1 MMKQWQE
8 IEGGWSVQWLG
19 NTAEAS
25 APAKAP
31 ARLAS
36 ATFPCVCGPVTE
48 TPVAG
53 RWFATIPMD
62 KSYVAGSLV
71 LRIAGANG
79 PVRVF
84 ASGKQFGEVLPPW
97 VPAFVDLGSH
107 AEIGKPLTVCVE
119 VAAPSAGSVWNVG
132 EGEALFLGPM
142 LHEAPRVLSVSG
154 AALLETIVRT
164 DTSTERARATLHFL
178 ASKGTRVPLAVRLAS
193 PDGQKG
199 EFKRD
204 VVVADDSGLVEFE
217 FEIPDPKAWTP
228 EHPSLYSF
236 EVTVDGGQS
245 QKTPFGFSS
254 PVWTEKG
261 ISLNDSPLFVRGVR
275 WDAAGSAGFLSHANP
290 KAEFSRI
297 KEAGFN
303 TIFPCSAPFPEA
315 LLLTAQQQGVLVIQ
329 NLGVGSASDT
339 ENAMARTSSAAAA
352 MLARQ
357 ECFPNIISF
366 VGADLPGALL
376 TNRDA
381 EWLKAVVAARQDST
395 PKGWRK
401 DPLRTILAHFS
412 GTRLE
417 VGQAPTQDPVQA
429 ICIGSRGPSPVEVH
443 RFRLPAPVSIQRQSF
458 LSKHLHHRDP
468 SDLSGQGLG
477 DSFFWKKLHKAK
489 TGAGKFFAAR
499 LGCPSILDPESTL
512 AALGSEKSPRTDS
525 LAKLQKQLGQELA
538 QAGLKDIWTASSFA
552 TACQQV
558 AALAVL
564 RQTDALSVNQRCCG
578 ILVNQWSDTPLH
590 ASGLVGLV
598 GQPKPGFE
606 LFRKYHKP
614 VRVIAEAT
622 VRTPYT
628 MQSAAI
634 RIHMANDGAQG
645 EYSLL
650 LRVKGNNGR
659 IWHQESLPAVSD
671 GGISNVGKFE
681 FPVGD
686 ERGSFTFDMQLS
698 RAGRDVYRTEETFY
712 VPPAVHADTSAQ
724 VFRFLGEFP
733 EEIFRHGRPDARAV
747 LINQVRTFDPTRL
760 HELLD
765 DAVTGLT
772 LVFAGLDPDDA
783 KFLQKHGGLA
793 YPLDLVPAASA
804 GGEGFHFLAQ
814 SPLFARLPS
823 GIVAGEIHADLLPA
837 WSLARLPGAQVAAG
851 FAQIPGTS
859 TQWKFFADI
868 QSVPHGKGRILFH
881 QYRMWDKIGTSALA
895 DALFAN
901 LADQVREQG

>member
-1 MMKQWQE
+1 MKQWQE
-8 IEGGWSVQWLG
+8 IEGGWTVQWIG
-19 NTAEAS
+19 NPAETTTPS
-25 APAKAP
+25 KIP
-31 ARLAS
+31 ARLGAAS
-36 ATFPCVCGPVTE
+36 FPSGCGPVAQV
-48 TPVAG
+48 PVAG

-62 KSYVAGSLV
+62 KSYVAGKLV
-71 LRIAGANG
+71 LRVSGTNG
-79 PVRVF
+79 PVRVY
-84 ASGKQFGEVLPPW
+84 AGGHQVGDVLPPW
-97 VPAFVDLGSH
+97 VPSFVDLGAF
-107 AEIGKPLTVCVE
+107 AEAGKPLVVCLE
-119 VAAPSAGSVWNVG
+119 VAAPVAGSEWNVG
-132 EGEALFLGPM
+132 EGEAFTLGPV
-142 LHEAPRVLSVSG
+142 LHEPPKVLSVPG
-154 AALLETIVRT
+154 VALLEAIVRT
-164 DTSTERARATLHFL
+164 DVATERVRATLHAL
-178 ASKGTRVPLAVRLAS
+178 APKGTKAPLTIRLSS

-199 EFKRD
+199 EFKRE
-204 VVVADDSGLVEFE
+204 VAVSDDTGTIDFE
-217 FEIPDPKAWTP
+217 FELTDPKAWTP
-228 EHPSLYSF
+228 EHPALYTF
-236 EVTVDGGQS
+236 EATVDGGQVL
-245 QKTPFGFSS
+245 KTPFGFAS
-254 PVWTEKG
+254 PIWTEKG
-261 ISLNDSPLFVRGVR
+261 ISFNDAPLFVRGVR
-275 WDAAGSAGFLSHANP
+275 WDAGGSAGFLSHPNA

-303 TIFPCSAPFPEA
+303 TIFPCSAPFPES
-315 LLLTAQQQGVLVIQ
+315 LLQVAQQQGVMVIQ
-329 NLGVGSASDT
+329 NFGVGIAADS
-339 ENAMARTSSAAAA
+339 EGAMARTSHAAAV
-352 MLARQ
+352 MVSRQ
-357 ECFPNIISF
+357 ESYPNVLAF
-366 VGADLPGALL
+366 VGADLPGSLL
-376 TNRDA
+376 ANRDA
-381 EWLKAVVAARQDST
+381 DWLKAVVAARLEIV

-401 DPLRTILAHFS
+401 DSLRTLLAHFG

-429 ICIGSRGPSPVEVH
+429 VCVGSRGPSPVEVH
-443 RFRLPAPVSIQRQSF
+443 RFRLPAPVSIHRQTF

-477 DSFFWKKLHKAK
+477 DSLFWKKLHKAK

-512 AALGSEKSPRTDS
+512 AALGSEKSVRTES
-525 LAKLQKQLGQELA
+525 LTKLLKQFGQELA

-558 AALAVL
+558 SALAVL
-564 RQTDALSVNQRCCG
+564 RQTDALTVNPRCCG

-590 ASGLVGLV
+590 ASGLIGMA

-634 RIHMANDGAQG
+634 RIHMANDGAPG

-659 IWHQESLPAVSD
+659 IWHQESLPALSD
-671 GGISNVGKFE
+671 GGVSNVGKFE

-698 RAGRDVYRTEETFY
+698 RTGRDVYRTEETFY
-712 VPPAVHADTSAQ
+712 VPPAVHIDSSAQ
-724 VFRFLGEFP
+724 VFRFLGDFP
-733 EEIFRHGRPDARAV
+733 DEVVRHGRAEARAV

-760 HELLD
+760 RELLD

-772 LVFAGLDPDDA
+772 LVFAAIDPEDA
-783 KFLQKHGGLA
+783 RFLQKHGGLN

-814 SPLFARLPS
+814 SPLFSRLPS
-823 GIVAGEIHADLLPA
+823 GIVAGEVHADLLPA

-868 QSVPHGKGRILFH
+868 QSVPHGKGRIMFH
-881 QYRMWDKIGTSALA
+881 QYRMWDKLGSSALA
-895 DALFAN
+895 DALFSN

>member
-1 MMKQWQE
+1 MKQWQE
-8 IEGGWSVQWLG
+8 IEGGWSVQWIG
-19 NTAEAS
+19 NPAETS
-25 APAKAP
+25 VPSKIP
-31 ARLAS
+31 ARLGAAS
-36 ATFPCVCGPVTE
+36 FPCVSGPVADV
-48 TPVAG
+48 PVAG
-53 RWFATIPMD
+53 RWFATVPMD
-62 KSYVAGSLV
+62 KNYVSGKLV
-71 LRIAGANG
+71 LRVAGANG

-84 ASGKQFGEVLPPW
+84 VAGKQVGGVLPPW
-97 VPAFVDLGSH
+97 TPSFIDLGAF
-107 AEIGKPLTVCVE
+107 AEAGKPLLVCVE
-119 VAAPSAGSVWNVG
+119 VASASAGSEWNVG
-132 EGEALFLGPM
+132 EGEALSLGPV
-142 LHEAPRVLSVSG
+142 LHEAPRVLSVAG
-154 AALLETIVRT
+154 AALLETIVRA
-164 DTSTERARATLHFL
+164 DASTERARVAANVL
-178 ASKGTRVPLAVRLAS
+178 APKGTVLPLAVRFTS

-199 EFKRD
+199 EFKRE
-204 VVVADDSGLVEFE
+204 VVLDDSGVVEFE
-217 FEIPDPKAWTP
+217 FEVPEPKVWTP
-228 EHPSLYSF
+228 EHPALYVF
-236 EVTVDGGQS
+236 ELTLEGGQS
-245 QKTPFGFSS
+245 TKTSFGFAS
-254 PVWTEKG
+254 PIWTEKG
-261 ISLNDSPLFVRGVR
+261 ITLNDAPLFVRGVR
-275 WDAAGSAGFLSHANP
+275 WDAAGSAGFLSHTNP
-290 KAEFSRI
+290 KAEFARI

-303 TIFPCSAPFPEA
+303 TVFPCSAPFPEA
-315 LLLTAQQQGVLVIQ
+315 LLQAALLQGVLVIQ
-329 NLGVGSASDT
+329 NLGVGVASGSD
-339 ENAMARTSSAAAA
+339 EAMKRTSNAAAT
-352 MLARQ
+352 MLSRQ
-357 ECFPNIISF
+357 EGCASVLGF
-366 VGADLPGALL
+366 VGADLPGSLL
-376 TNRDA
+376 AGRDV
-381 EWLKAVVAARQDST
+381 EWLKAVAAARQEII

-401 DPLRTILAHFS
+401 DPLRTVLAHFG

-417 VGQAPTQDPVQA
+417 IGQAPTQDPVQA
-429 ICIGSRGPSPVEVH
+429 VCVGSRGPSPVEVH

-477 DSFFWKKLHKAK
+477 DSLFWKKLHKSK
-489 TGAGKFFAAR
+489 SGAGKFFAAR

-512 AALGSEKSPRTDS
+512 AALGSEKSVRTEA
-525 LAKLQKQLGQELA
+525 LNKLLKQLGQELS
-538 QAGLKDIWTASSFA
+538 QAGLKDVWTASSFA

-564 RQTDALSVNQRCCG
+564 RQNDALAVNPRCCG

-590 ASGLVGLV
+590 ASGLVGLG

-634 RIHMANDGAQG
+634 RIHMANDGAPG

-659 IWHQESLPAVSD
+659 IWHQESLPALSD
-671 GGISNVGKFE
+671 GGLSNVGKFE

-712 VPPAVHADTSAQ
+712 VPPAVHVDSAAQ

-733 EEIFRHGRPDARAV
+733 DEIVRHGRSEARAV

-760 HELLD
+760 RELLD

-772 LVFAGLDPDDA
+772 LVFAGLDPEDA
-783 KFLQKHGGLA
+783 KFLQKHGGLS

-804 GGEGFHFLAQ
+804 GGEGFHFLAP

-823 GIVAGEIHADLLPA
+823 GIVAGEVHADLLPA
-837 WSLARLPGAQVAAG
+837 WSIARLPGAQVAAG

-881 QYRMWDKIGTSALA
+881 QYRMWDKLGSSALA

>member
-1 MMKQWQE
+1 MKQWQE
-8 IEGGWSVQWLG
+8 IEGGWAVQWIG
-19 NTAEAS
+19 DSAETS
-25 APAKAP
+25 APTKVPAK
-31 ARLAS
+31 LGTAS
-36 ATFPCVCGPVTE
+36 FPSVGGSAGE
-48 TPVAG
+48 TSRSA
-53 RWFATIPMD
+53 RWFATVPMD
-62 KSYVAGSLV
+62 KSYADGKLF
-71 LRIAGANG
+71 LRLAGANG
-79 PVRVF
+79 PMRVF
-84 ASGKQFGEVLPPW
+84 AAGKQVGDVLPPW
-97 VPAFVDLGSH
+97 VPSFVDLGAF
-107 AEIGKPLTVCVE
+107 AEAGKPLVLCLE
-119 VAAPSAGSVWNVG
+119 VSAPAFGSNWAVG
-132 EGEALFLGPM
+132 EGEALTLGPV
-142 LHEAPRVLSVSG
+142 LYEAPRVLSISG
-154 AALLETIVRT
+154 AALLETIIRA
-164 DTSTERARATLHFL
+164 DAGTERARATLHVH
-178 ASKGTRVPLAVRLAS
+178 AAKGAHLPLAIRIVS
-193 PDGQKG
+193 PDAQKG

-204 VVVADDSGLVEFE
+204 VVVPDDSGIVEFE
-217 FEIPDPKAWTP
+217 FEIPEPKPWTP
-228 EHPSLYSF
+228 EHPALYGF
-236 EVTVDGGQS
+236 EVILDGAQS
-245 QKTPFGFSS
+245 MKTAFGFAA

-261 ISLNDSPLFVRGVR
+261 IFFNDAPLFVRGVR
-275 WDAAGSAGFLSHANP
+275 WDAAGSAGFLSQPNA
-290 KAEFSRI
+290 KAEFARI

-303 TIFPCSAPFPEA
+303 TVFPCSAPFPES
-315 LLLTAQQQGVLVIQ
+315 LLQVAQHQGILVIQ
-329 NLGVGSASDT
+329 NMGVGAAGDSESAMKQTASV
-339 ENAMARTSSAAAA
+339 AAT
-352 MLARQ
+352 MLSRQ
-357 ECFPNIISF
+357 ECFPNLLAF

-376 TNRDA
+376 ANHDTD
-381 EWLKAVVAARQDST
+381 WLKTVVALRHDQM

-429 ICIGSRGPSPVEVH
+429 ICFGSRAPSPVEVH

-477 DSFFWKKLHKAK
+477 DSLFWKKLHKAK
-489 TGAGKFFAAR
+489 VGAGKFFAAR

-512 AALGSEKSPRTDS
+512 AALGSEKSARTEALS
-525 LAKLQKQLGQELA
+525 KLLKQLGQELA
-538 QAGLKDIWTASSFA
+538 QAGLKDVWTPSSFA
-552 TACQQV
+552 TSCQQV

-564 RQTDALSVNQRCCG
+564 RQTDALTVNPRCCG

-590 ASGLVGLV
+590 ASGLVGMV

-622 VRTPYT
+622 LRTPYT

-634 RIHMANDGAQG
+634 RIHMVNDGAPG

-659 IWHQESLPAVSD
+659 IWHQESLPALSD

-698 RAGRDVYRTEETFY
+698 RTGRDVYRTEETFY
-712 VPPAVHADTSAQ
+712 VPPAVHIDSSAQ
-724 VFRFLGEFP
+724 VFRFLGDFP
-733 EEIFRHGRPDARAV
+733 DAVSRMGKPEARAV

-772 LVFAGLDPDDA
+772 LIFAGLDPDDA
-783 KFLQKHGGLA
+783 RFLQKHGGLN
-793 YPLDLVPAASA
+793 YSLDLVPAASA
-804 GGEGFHFLAQ
+804 GGEGFHFLAP

-823 GIVAGEIHADLLPA
+823 GIVAGEVHADLLPA
-837 WSLARLPGAQVAAG
+837 WSLARLPGAVVSAG

-859 TQWKFFADI
+859 THWKFFADI

-881 QYRMWDKIGTSALA
+881 QYRMWDKLGASALA
-895 DALFAN
+895 DALFSN